1 MCVHISECVCVCVC
15 VCVSV
20 GTIFDFCFNVC
31 QKKILCLD
39 VCTCVCTQ
47 RERENVHLVSVRVCG
62 MIGGGCVRERERERE
77 ISRLEPTEYIVETKV
92 LCVWHTFNSPD
103 HHIDSPLSTESP

>member
-1 MCVHISECVCVCVC
+1 MCVHVYVH
-15 VCVSV
+15 
-20 GTIFDFCFNVC
+20 
-31 QKKILCLD
+31 
-39 VCTCVCTQ
+39 
-47 RERENVHLVSVRVCG
+47 RERENVYLVSVRVCG
-62 MIGGGCVRERERERE
+62 MIGGGCERERERERERE